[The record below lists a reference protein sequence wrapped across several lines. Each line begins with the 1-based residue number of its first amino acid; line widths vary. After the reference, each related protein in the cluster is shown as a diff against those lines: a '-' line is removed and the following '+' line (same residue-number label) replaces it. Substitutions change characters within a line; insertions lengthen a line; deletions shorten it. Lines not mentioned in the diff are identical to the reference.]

1 MTGLCSMH
9 LKIWQLSLPWVIDF
23 SKDHLFLVHSFLT
36 VQVNWTDS
44 PTCTILQ
51 WEVVV
56 WLQWIGANSWGSL
69 AFREIF
75 LVMISTSCNLA
86 CNMLAMTRVINSYP
100 LSAVM
105 IFLSHYFVC
114 WYYFQLNICSPGF
127 LGGLWQ
133 GEVKVVVPVNHFIA
147 FSYSVGPVTVKYSS
161 LRVRKYFHNLRKCY

>member
-51 WEVVV
+51 WKVVV

-75 LVMISTSCNLA
+75 LVTISTSCNLA
-86 CNMLAMTRVINSYP
+86 CNMLAWRGEFISLVCFYDLYVP
-100 LSAVM
+100 LLCLL
-105 IFLSHYFVC
+105 ILLSTEHLFSWFFGGVC
-114 WYYFQLNICSPGF
+114 GR
-127 LGGLWQ
+127 
-133 GEVKVVVPVNHFIA
+133 GEVKVVVSVNQFIA